1 MKELASR
8 QQAGAI
14 HLCFFGEISTGK
26 SSLIKA
32 LVPEAD
38 VLVSP
43 VGGSTID
50 IRHYRWHNATGTQIL
65 LTDVP
70 GTGGLQQGLDEMAR
84 QEALR
89 SQLVIF
95 VCDGDLTRP
104 EQQAIRWLLALGKP
118 LVLVMNKADR
128 YNREEQ
134 AVLMERLLE
143 HLGRLGDESARG
155 RVVAVSAG
163 GQGEVVEQSAD
174 GSEKSVRRERPAD
187 IGVLVV
193 AINRMLEKD
202 TQALDVRRDR
212 AVFRLAA
219 DKLAEAETHYRQQRS
234 EQIIRSST
242 RKAVIGALAAV
253 SPGTDVLIQ
262 GYIGTSLTQQ
272 LCRLYGAAPRDL
284 DVEMFL
290 SLSQSRVGRAL
301 PLSLAV
307 AGNGLKA
314 FPGIGT
320 VAGGIVHAVAYG
332 LIFDALG
339 RSLVHTLAKHG
350 ELLPEE
356 AANEFEEGIGEHIEA
371 GVRQVARMALD
382 QREEKEAD
390 SEADGGAAHLALAR
404 ESLKELISDS
414 RLPAGIRETLTHDY
428 AAVQAMLEK
437 LEHGH
442 LHIAAFGR
450 VSTGKSSLL
459 NALIGEDKFA
469 VSPLHGETRHSAIEP
484 WSEIE
489 AGGVYLIDTPGLD
502 EAGGEA
508 REEMAKEVAERSDL
522 VIFVLDGDITDS
534 ERRALKTLVEQGRPV
549 VVALN
554 KRDLY
559 SEPEIAELVD
569 SVRRKTER
577 LVKPENVMAVAAQ
590 PRPQTVI
597 VRGSDG
603 RETETSRERKPDI
616 TQLRLRLWEI
626 FESEGKTLAALNAS
640 LFAADL
646 SDQVGRRI
654 LNARRELGDK
664 LVRSY
669 CIAKGIAVAFNPVPV
684 ADLFAAA
691 FIDIGMIMHLSRVYG
706 LPLEP

>member
-1 MKELASR
+1 MKLDRFIRLSIGLLVLLVFIVAVAALLFVTESALNVWDRLIEGPRLLLYGYVAVMAALVVAAAWLIIKLVVRRKPRAIAKSSAALTRADIEQRLQDADKAGIDVSAAQAELQELAAR

-32 LVPEAD
+32 LVPEAE

-50 IRHYRWHNATGTQIL
+50 IRHYRWRNAAGTQIL

-95 VCDGDLTRP
+95 VCEGDLTRP
-104 EQQAIRWLLALGKP
+104 EQQAIRWLLELGKP

-163 GQGEVVEQSAD
+163 GQAEVLEQSAD
-174 GSEKSVRRERPAD
+174 GSEKRANRTRPAD

-202 TQALDVRRDR
+202 SQTLDVRRDR

-219 DKLAEAETHYRQQRS
+219 DKLAEAEARYRQQRS

-253 SPGTDVLIQ
+253 SPGTDIVIQ
-262 GYIGTSLTQQ
+262 GYLGTSMTRE

-284 DVEMFL
+284 DVEEFL
-290 SLSQSRVGRAL
+290 SLSQSRAGRLL

-320 VAGGIVHAVAYG
+320 VAGGLVHAVAYG

-356 AANEFEEGIGEHIEA
+356 AAKEFEEGIGEHIET

-382 QREEKEAD
+382 QREEK
-390 SEADGGAAHLALAR
+390 
-404 ESLKELISDS
+404 
-414 RLPAGIRETLTHDY
+414 AG
-428 AAVQAMLEK
+428 
-437 LEHGH
+437 
-442 LHIAAFGR
+442 
-450 VSTGKSSLL
+450 
-459 NALIGEDKFA
+459 
-469 VSPLHGETRHSAIEP
+469 
-484 WSEIE
+484 
-489 AGGVYLIDTPGLD
+489 
-502 EAGGEA
+502 
-508 REEMAKEVAERSDL
+508 
-522 VIFVLDGDITDS
+522 
-534 ERRALKTLVEQGRPV
+534 
-549 VVALN
+549 
-554 KRDLY
+554 
-559 SEPEIAELVD
+559 
-569 SVRRKTER
+569 
-577 LVKPENVMAVAAQ
+577 
-590 PRPQTVI
+590 
-597 VRGSDG
+597 
-603 RETETSRERKPDI
+603 
-616 TQLRLRLWEI
+616 
-626 FESEGKTLAALNAS
+626 
-640 LFAADL
+640 
-646 SDQVGRRI
+646 
-654 LNARRELGDK
+654 
-664 LVRSY
+664 
-669 CIAKGIAVAFNPVPV
+669 
-684 ADLFAAA
+684 
-691 FIDIGMIMHLSRVYG
+691 
-706 LPLEP
+706 